1 MRIPMSWLKDF
12 VDIDDI
18 SVEEIAYRLT
28 LAGFEV
34 DGIEYVGIPVGRV
47 DPAKSVPAAN
57 DPLVWDRDKLVVGHI
72 LEVKPH
78 PDADRLVLAM
88 IESGIAEVETCV
100 TGAPNL
106 FQYKGQGPLETPLV
120 TGYARE
126 GAVVID
132 GHKDDGS
139 LLTLKPRKLRGIENK
154 TMVLSQKELGLSES
168 HDGIILFDTDASPGT
183 PLQDV
188 LGDAVL
194 ILDLTPNLS
203 RAFSIIGIAREV
215 AAIFDR
221 PIQYKKPEINATG
234 PIISGQVDIEIREP
248 ELNRRFTLALIKGIE
263 LGSSPWLVQHRLEL
277 AGLRPINNMVDVTNY
292 IMMETGQPLHAFD
305 YDVLVER
312 AGGKPPT
319 IITRTPDEGEKLTTL
334 DEVERELDSNTILV
348 ADTAG
353 ALSLGGVMGGQESE
367 INDNTTNV
375 LLEAANWN
383 LINLRKTLTAQRER
397 GNAIRSEAAMRFSRG
412 VHPEQALVGLMRGI
426 EMMHELGGG
435 EIAKGIID
443 NYPLPLPEVTVE
455 LPLKEIRR
463 IIGMSI
469 KTDTVVDILE
479 RLEFGVEVENR
490 VLKATVPDY
499 RLDIG
504 LPPEHSHAEIAASV
518 AQADLLEEIARIY
531 GYDRIPN
538 TMLIDELPPQRNNP
552 ALQWEEFV
560 RDVLAKLGLQET
572 ITYRFTTPEA
582 EARLV
587 PVGADSSLP
596 QADYVQLANPI
607 SADKTVLRHTLL
619 ASTLQLLATNAR
631 WRTREAL
638 FEIGKVFHL
647 QGGSRLPE
655 EPRHLAIA
663 MTGTRD
669 ITTWQTSGSI
679 EDDLMDFFD
688 IKGVVEGLLDALHVE
703 NARYE
708 RSEHSSYF
716 PGRVADLRIG
726 EVIVGQVGQIH
737 PLVAEAFGLPNQ
749 PVLAAEFNL
758 DALLGQ
764 IDEGHQVEPLSTY
777 PAINQDI
784 AVIVD
789 ENTTAAEVEQLIW
802 EAGGDLL
809 RFVQLFDVYRDDRL
823 GEGRKSLAYSLMFQ
837 ADDRTL
843 EDKQANKIRG
853 KIEKALQKTLKAEIR
868 KSS

>member
-1 MRIPMSWLKDF
+1 MRIPISWLKDF

-34 DGIEYVGIPVGRV
+34 DGIEYVGVPIG
-47 DPAKSVPAAN
+47 DIEPAKRVPAAN

-72 LEVKPH
+72 LEVKEH
-78 PDADRLVLAM
+78 PGADRLVLAM
-88 IESGIAEVETCV
+88 VESGIGEVETCV
-100 TGAPNL
+100 TAAPNL
-106 FQYKGQGPLETPLV
+106 FDYKGKGPLETPLI

-126 GAVVID
+126 GAVVFD

-168 HDGIILFDTDASPGT
+168 HVGIMLFDTDAAPGT

-188 LGDAVL
+188 IGDQVL

-203 RAFSIIGIAREV
+203 RAFSIIGVAREV

-221 PIQYKKPEINATG
+221 PVQYKSPEVNATG
-234 PIISGQVDIEIREP
+234 PVISGQVDIEIREP
-248 ELNRRFTLALIKGIE
+248 ELNRRFTLALLKGVE
-263 LGSSPWLVQHRLEL
+263 LKPSPWKIRHRLEL
-277 AGLRPINNMVDVTNY
+277 VGMRPINNMVDITNY
-292 IMMETGQPLHAFD
+292 VMMETGQPLHAFD
-305 YDVLVER
+305 YDILVKR
-312 AGGKPPT
+312 AGGNAPT
-319 IITRTPDEGEKLTTL
+319 IITRTPDPSEKLTTL
-334 DEVERELDSNTILV
+334 DDVERELDPQTILV

-353 ALSLGGVMGGQESE
+353 ALSLGGIMGGEESE

-375 LLEAANWN
+375 LLESANWN
-383 LINLRKTLTAQRER
+383 LINLRQTLTGQRER

-435 EIAKGIID
+435 EVAKGIID

-490 VLKATVPDY
+490 VLKATVPNY
-499 RLDIG
+499 RMDIG
-504 LPPEHSHAEIAASV
+504 LAPDHEHADIAGV
-518 AQADLLEEIARIY
+518 VGQADLLEEIARIY

-560 RDVLAKLGLQET
+560 RDSLSKLGLQEI
-572 ITYRFTTPEA
+572 ITYRFTTPQA
-582 EARLV
+582 EARLI
-587 PVGADSSLP
+587 PEGAASSLP
-596 QADYVQLANPI
+596 DADYVELANPI
-607 SADKTVLRHTLL
+607 SADKSVMRHTLL
-619 ASTLQLLATNAR
+619 ASALQILASNAR

-638 FEIGKVFHL
+638 FEVGKVFHL
-647 QGGSRLPE
+647 KAGSKLPE
-655 EPRHLAIA
+655 EPRHLVLA

-669 ITTWQTSGSI
+669 ITTWQSGGTV

-688 IKGVVEGLLDALHVE
+688 VKGVVEGLLEALHVE
-703 NARYE
+703 NALFE
-708 RSEHSSYF
+708 RSDHTSYF
-716 PGRVADLRIG
+716 PGRVADLRVG
-726 EVIVGQVGQIH
+726 DVVVGQLGQIH
-737 PLVAEAFGLPNQ
+737 PLVAEAFNLPDQ

-764 IDEGHQVEPLSTY
+764 IDTSYEVEPLSTY
-777 PAINQDI
+777 PAVNQDI
-784 AVIVD
+784 AVIVP
-789 ENTTAAEVEQLIW
+789 ESTTAAEVEQLIW
-802 EAGGDLL
+802 DAGGDLL
-809 RFVQLFDVYRDDRL
+809 RRVQLFDVYRDERL
-823 GEGRKSLAYSLMFQ
+823 GEDKKSLAYSLTFQ

-843 EDKQANKIRG
+843 EDKHANKMRG
-853 KIEKALQKTLKAEIR
+853 KIEKALQRQLKAEIR
-868 KSS
+868 KS